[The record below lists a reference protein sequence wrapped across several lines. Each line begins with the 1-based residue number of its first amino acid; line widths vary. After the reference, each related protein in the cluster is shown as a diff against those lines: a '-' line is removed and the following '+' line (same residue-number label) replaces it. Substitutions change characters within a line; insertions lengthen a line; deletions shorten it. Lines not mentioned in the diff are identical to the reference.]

1 MDVRG
6 SDNSNNLGGRDDRG
20 QVLNGSCGGTAAYE
34 TKEETGYDD
43 HNTGGH
49 KSSDAE
55 IQVVEQ
61 EIRVADEQCVRS
73 RSSDEKSHEGCN
85 VGEKKD
91 DDSLD
96 REKKRL
102 CSDGQSS
109 LPEISSDSSPRRG
122 LDHCTTAPAGT
133 IGSQGELLIN
143 SNEIN
148 VTRSKTYKESQR
160 HDLKLDRLSELDKK
174 NLIANLVKIQNDGT
188 VEVDLREN
196 TPVASELLELHA
208 ESTSLYTDGGVTSN
222 LKKYVSKMKIAMLVV
237 GTRGDVQPFLAVA
250 KRLQEFGHHVR
261 LATHINFRDFVKS
274 AGVEFYPLGGDPR
287 VLAGYMARNK
297 GLIPSAPG
305 EISIQRKQLKAII
318 ESLLPACTEPNM
330 ESGVPF
336 RAQAIIANPPAYG
349 HAHVAEA
356 LRVPIHIFFTM
367 PWTPTYEFPHP
378 LARVPQSAANWLS
391 YIIVDLMIWWGIRS
405 YINDFRRRKLKLPP
419 IAYFSMYYGSISHL
433 PTGYMWSQHVVPKPK
448 DWGPL
453 VDVVGYCFLNLSSK
467 YRPREEFVDWINK
480 GPKPI
485 YIGFGSMPLEDPRKT
500 TGIILEALTDTGQR
514 GILDRGWGDLG
525 VLSDIPDHI
534 FLLENCPHDWL
545 FPQCS
550 AVVHHGGA
558 GTTATGLKAG
568 CPTTVVPFFGDQF
581 FWGDRIH
588 QKGLGPEPIPIAQL
602 STEALSNAM
611 RFMLQPEVKARV
623 MDIAQLIQNEDG
635 VAAAVD
641 AFHQHLPDEP
651 PMPPEPSKAP
661 EDDHPNPI
669 QWVFIQIGNFCCRAC
684 S

>member
-43 HNTGGH
+43 HNKGGH

-73 RSSDEKSHEGCN
+73 RSSDEKSHEGSN

-109 LPEISSDSSPRRG
+109 LPVISSDSSPRRGGAWPCHTECIASVHTFFGTGIHTDAEISHMKG

-148 VTRSKTYKESQR
+148 VTRCKTYKESQR

-188 VEVDLREN
+188 VEVDLHEN

-250 KRLQEFGHHVR
+250 KRLQACLKTLFC
-261 LATHINFRDFVKS
+261 LVKT
-274 AGVEFYPLGGDPR
+274 PL
-287 VLAGYMARNK
+287 K
-297 GLIPSAPG
+297 
-305 EISIQRKQLKAII
+305 
-318 ESLLPACTEPNM
+318 
-330 ESGVPF
+330 F
-336 RAQAIIANPPAYG
+336 
-349 HAHVAEA
+349 
-356 LRVPIHIFFTM
+356 
-367 PWTPTYEFPHP
+367 
-378 LARVPQSAANWLS
+378 
-391 YIIVDLMIWWGIRS
+391 
-405 YINDFRRRKLKLPP
+405 
-419 IAYFSMYYGSISHL
+419 
-433 PTGYMWSQHVVPKPK
+433 
-448 DWGPL
+448 
-453 VDVVGYCFLNLSSK
+453 
-467 YRPREEFVDWINK
+467 
-480 GPKPI
+480 
-485 YIGFGSMPLEDPRKT
+485 
-500 TGIILEALTDTGQR
+500 
-514 GILDRGWGDLG
+514 
-525 VLSDIPDHI
+525 DIP
-534 FLLENCPHDWL
+534 FVL
-545 FPQCS
+545 
-550 AVVHHGGA
+550 
-558 GTTATGLKAG
+558 
-568 CPTTVVPFFGDQF
+568 
-581 FWGDRIH
+581 
-588 QKGLGPEPIPIAQL
+588 
-602 STEALSNAM
+602 
-611 RFMLQPEVKARV
+611 
-623 MDIAQLIQNEDG
+623 
-635 VAAAVD
+635 
-641 AFHQHLPDEP
+641 
-651 PMPPEPSKAP
+651 
-661 EDDHPNPI
+661 
-669 QWVFIQIGNFCCRAC
+669 
-684 S
+684 